1 MEPPVQRLSASVRGL
16 AATLVELAQVRL
28 ELFSVE
34 AQEEVLR
41 VAGLVA
47 YGAIALVCLAL
58 GLGFLAM
65 LITVALWDHN
75 RLLALSVFTALFLFA
90 GGLAAWQS
98 RERVLRGSRL
108 FSASIEE
115 LRQDHEALKP

>member
-1 MEPPVQRLSASVRGL
+1 METSRLSASVRGL
-16 AATLVELAQVRL
+16 AATLIELAQVRL

-41 VAGLVA
+41 VAGLLA

-58 GLGFLAM
+58 GLGFLAI
-65 LITVALWDHN
+65 LITVALWDTH
-75 RLLALSVFTALFLFA
+75 RLLALAVFAALFLLA
-90 GGLAAWQS
+90 GLLAAWRA
-98 RERVLRGSRL
+98 RERVQRGSRL

-115 LRQDHEALKP
+115 MRQDREALEP

>member
-1 MEPPVQRLSASVRGL
+1 MEPAAQRLSASVRGL
-16 AATLVELAQVRL
+16 AATLIELAQVRL

-41 VAGLVA
+41 VASMVA
-47 YGAIALVCLAL
+47 YGAIALASLVL

-65 LITVALWDHN
+65 LITVALWDEH
-75 RLLALSVFTALFLFA
+75 RLLALGVFTGLFMLI
-90 GGLAAWQS
+90 GLVAAWQA
-98 RERVLRGSRL
+98 RERVKRGSRL

-115 LRQDHEALKP
+115 LRQDREALDP